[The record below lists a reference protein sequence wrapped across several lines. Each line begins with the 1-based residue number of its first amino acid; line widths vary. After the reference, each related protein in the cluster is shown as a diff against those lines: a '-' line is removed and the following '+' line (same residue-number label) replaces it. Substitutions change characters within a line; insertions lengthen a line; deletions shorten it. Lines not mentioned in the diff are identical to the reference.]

1 MDSLYKQHPVGS
13 LLLWATR
20 TEEAAYRGDNA
31 PTFGTVKLILDGQLL
46 AAAANEFMG
55 RLYAGTADQEPLT
68 LSVHDTDSMSLGG
81 VANEEEEELLFEIN
95 SWAVALGLFSGEILY
110 DLTDED
116 TGEEIAVLGLAWH
129 EGLQEGLTRPVALM
143 VDEAVQLVERVNQ
156 RGFLVITDE
165 NAFKQYVA
173 KVLSVQLSAAV

>member
-1 MDSLYKQHPVGS
+1 VTS
-13 LLLWATR
+13 
-20 TEEAAYRGDNA
+20 
-31 PTFGTVKLILDGQLL
+31 
-46 AAAANEFMG
+46 
-55 RLYAGTADQEPLT
+55 
-68 LSVHDTDSMSLGG
+68 
-81 VANEEEEELLFEIN
+81 
-95 SWAVALGLFSGEILY
+95 
-110 DLTDED
+110 ED

-156 RGFLVITDE
+156 RGFLVFTDE